1 MMNERS
7 SQIKKKK
14 TKNTT
19 IWLAKESLHFRSSS
33 VCMSQKAG
41 TVDKVLKDTKQ
52 EIKHKIQKEK
62 KKLGSSDK
70 GDLLR

>member
-1 MMNERS
+1 M
-7 SQIKKKK
+7 
-14 TKNTT
+14 
-19 IWLAKESLHFRSSS
+19 
-33 VCMSQKAG
+33 CMSQKAG